1 MAAVMPNESVP
12 IIALFP
18 YTPVLLHCF
27 LRGAAMPGETRLNRE
42 FDTNRHVVGG
52 LRPVTRVLQRDL
64 LTQSGNKVV

>member
-1 MAAVMPNESVP
+1 MPNEGVP

-27 LRGAAMPGETRLNRE
+27 MRGAAKPGETRLNRE
-42 FDTNRHVVGG
+42 FDTYRHMVRG
-52 LRPVTRVLQRDL
+52 LRPVARVLQRDL